1 MKPRLPL
8 TDIDEVNA
16 LRAMGNHPDALEA
29 FFAFGRATY
38 WGGSLDRRVREIA
51 WLGASRANT
60 CHY

>member
-8 TDIDEVNA
+8 TDITEVNV

-29 FFAFGRATY
+29 FFAFGRAAY
-38 WGGSLDRRVREIA
+38 WGGSLDGRVREIA
-51 WLGASRANT
+51 WLGASRANS